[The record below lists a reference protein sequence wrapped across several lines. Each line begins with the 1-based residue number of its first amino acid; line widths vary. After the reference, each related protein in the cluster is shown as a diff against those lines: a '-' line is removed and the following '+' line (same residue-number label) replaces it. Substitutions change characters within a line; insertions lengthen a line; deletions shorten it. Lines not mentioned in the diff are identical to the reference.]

1 MSPLSARFVQLGRR
15 GCHRS
20 GSRLPASAATFCR
33 GSLARGSGGLP
44 AMHHATTVG
53 HPVMRHLG
61 LSGDLFGAISSGLRA
76 GCGLLSMGRSGV
88 GCGGSLLGGIGSGLG
103 ALRRG
108 RGLLRRL
115 LCSQGSVPA
124 CAASSKHCERHCSP
138 GNPDKFRTSPA

>member
-1 MSPLSARFVQLGRR
+1 M
-15 GCHRS
+15 HR
-20 GSRLPASAATFCR
+20 
-33 GSLARGSGGLP
+33 
-44 AMHHATTVG
+44 ATTVR

-76 GCGLLSMGRSGV
+76 GCGLLSTGRGGL

-115 LCSQGSVPA
+115 LCSLGSVPA
-124 CAASSKHCERHCSP
+124 CTASSNHCERQCSP
-138 GNPDKFRTSPA
+138 GKPDKFRTSRA